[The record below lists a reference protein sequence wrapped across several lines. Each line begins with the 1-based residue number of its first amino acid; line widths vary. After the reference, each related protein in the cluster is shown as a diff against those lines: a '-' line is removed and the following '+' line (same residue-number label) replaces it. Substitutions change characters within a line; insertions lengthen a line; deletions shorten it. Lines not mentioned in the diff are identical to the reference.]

1 MNIEDKLGGLFIK
14 CGNIDQM
21 QSSRDMVGMGATSN
35 QSSVSAERQEAVLQD
50 RAMAH
55 QEMLSADDVLRESE
69 LRQQEMIPHD
79 ELMVHEE
86 TVKND
91 DEIEGQERLPQGLQ
105 YAVSVPQISVKQE
118 ITFSDVT
125 ERQKRDK
132 KLIREGLDMQKKKKR
147 KQRSPAKILTINE
160 DGSLGLKATKS
171 HICEHCNAAF
181 RTNYHLQRHVFI
193 HTGEKPFQCS
203 QCEMRFI
210 QKYLLQRHEKIH
222 TGEKPFRCDECGM
235 RFIQKYHM
243 ERHKR
248 THSGEKPYQ
257 CEYCLQLLTFI
268 HP

>member
-1 MNIEDKLGGLFIK
+1 MNTEDKISRIFLK
-14 CGNIDQM
+14 CSTIDKM
-21 QSSRDMVGMGATSN
+21 QSSRSMIVMGGTSHHPT
-35 QSSVSAERQEAVLQD
+35 SVERQETMLGTRANEVLKD
-50 RAMAH
+50 RELRH
-55 QEMLSADDVLRESE
+55 QQEMLS
-69 LRQQEMIPHD
+69 QD

-91 DEIEGQERLPQGLQ
+91 DEEMEMHDRFPQPLP
-105 YAVSVPQISVKQE
+105 YALNLPIHVKQE
-118 ITFSDVT
+118 IKFTDESDEQVA
-125 ERQKRDK
+125 ERTQLQEPID
-132 KLIREGLDMQKKKKR
+132 LQKKKKR

-160 DGSLGLKATKS
+160 DGSLGLKIPKC
-171 HICEHCNAAF
+171 HVCEHCSAAF

-203 QCEMRFI
+203 QCDMRFI

-257 CEYCLQLLTFI
+257 CEYCLQFSY
-268 HP
+268 